1 MGATF
6 SGIQVGDAIPQLSK
20 GPIEQSQLNQ
30 YAEASGDGNPIH
42 TDPEVAKAAGLDG
55 TIAHG
60 MLIMAFAG
68 QMLTDWL
75 GTDALR
81 NFSGRFKG
89 MTVPGDT
96 VTCSGVVTDKYER
109 DGEYFIEGKV
119 SVKGQDERPR
129 VTGTFV
135 AVVPE

>member
-1 MGATF
+1 MTVTYANVE
-6 SGIQVGDAIPQLSK
+6 VGDEIPPLTK
-20 GPIEQSQLNQ
+20 GPIEQEQINR

-42 TDPEVAKAAGLDG
+42 TNPEVAREAGLDG

-81 NFSGRFKG
+81 NFAVRFKG
-89 MTVPGDT
+89 MTVPGD
-96 VTCSGVVTDKYER
+96 VLTCTGSVTDKVER
-109 DGEYFIEGKV
+109 DGEHLIEGKV

-129 VTGTFV
+129 LTGTFV
-135 AVVPE
+135 AALPE